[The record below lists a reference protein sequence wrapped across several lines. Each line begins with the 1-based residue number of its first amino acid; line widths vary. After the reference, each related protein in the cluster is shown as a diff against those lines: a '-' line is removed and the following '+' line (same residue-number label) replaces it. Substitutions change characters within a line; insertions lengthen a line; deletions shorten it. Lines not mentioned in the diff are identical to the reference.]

1 MLIAGTIR
9 CAPHRQ
15 FASGTAGL
23 QEAVATYRAA
33 LEECTRERV
42 PLKPLPKPTSRRRAQ
57 PSLGRPDPSQA
68 DIALT
73 QDIKK
78 AAAPIGLVLHDH
90 LIIGGNSHTSV
101 RDLKLI

>member
-1 MLIAGTIR
+1 
-9 CAPHRQ
+9 
-15 FASGTAGL
+15 
-23 QEAVATYRAA
+23 
-33 LEECTRERV
+33 
-42 PLKPLPKPTSRRRAQ
+42 
-57 PSLGRPDPSQA
+57 
-68 DIALT
+68 LT

>member
-1 MLIAGTIR
+1 MNDCTDVSGPFSLEV
-9 CAPHRQ
+9 Q
-15 FASGTAGL
+15 FASGPAGL

-33 LEECTRERV
+33 LEGCTREQV
-42 PLKPLPKPTSRRRAQ
+42 PLEPLQSRLVGA
-57 PSLGRPDPSQA
+57 LSQA
-68 DIALT
+68 DTALT

-90 LIIGGNSHTSV
+90 LIIRGNSHTIV

>member
-1 MLIAGTIR
+1 MHTRAGAAR
-9 CAPHRQ
+9 
-15 FASGTAGL
+15 TA
-23 QEAVATYRAA
+23 
-33 LEECTRERV
+33 
-42 PLKPLPKPTSRRRAQ
+42 PKPTSRRRAK

-90 LIIGGNSHTSV
+90 LIIRGNSHTSV